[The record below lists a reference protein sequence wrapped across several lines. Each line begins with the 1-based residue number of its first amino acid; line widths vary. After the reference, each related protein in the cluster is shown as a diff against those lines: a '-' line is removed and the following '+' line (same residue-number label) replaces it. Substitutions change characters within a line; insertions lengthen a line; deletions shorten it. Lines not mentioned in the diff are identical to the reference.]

1 MIIAI
6 TGGAGALGSA
16 VARHLVSQGHRVALL
31 DTAATKARAD
41 ELVAELGADKALSI
55 LGDFAEPAVWDGAL
69 ETIRAAFGA
78 LPSHAALVAGG
89 WDGGVKVADAASTE
103 VFRKLMRM
111 NVDTVQAALS
121 ALLPGMLASR
131 AGSVVVIGSR
141 AVARPWTSAG
151 AAAYA
156 ASKAAVVA
164 LARAAAAEVL
174 EGGVRVNAVSPSTL
188 DTPANRKAM
197 PDANFAAWVS
207 LEAAARTIG
216 FLLSDDAR
224 DISGVDLPLDGRA

>member
-16 VARHLVSQGHRVALL
+16 VATHLASHGHRVAIL
-31 DTAATKARAD
+31 DTTSAQSRAD
-41 ELVAELGADKALSI
+41 ALVARLGSDKALAV
-55 LGDFAEPAVWDGAL
+55 LGDFAEPAVWSGAL
-69 ETIRAAFGA
+69 AKIREAFGS
-78 LPSHAALVAGG
+78 LPSRAALVAGG
-89 WDGGVKVADAASTE
+89 WDGGVKVADPTSTD
-103 VFRKLMRM
+103 VLRKMMRT
-111 NVDTVQAALS
+111 NVDTVQVALG
-121 ALLPGMLASR
+121 ALLPGMLEAK
-131 AGSVVVIGSR
+131 AGSIVVIGSR

-174 EGGVRVNAVSPSTL
+174 GGGVRINAVSPSTL
-188 DTPANRKAM
+188 DTPANREAM
-197 PDANFAAWVS
+197 PGADFGAWVS
-207 LEAAARTIG
+207 LDAAARTIG